1 MDLGE
6 EETGEEAEL
15 KRLLKLVSDK
25 GLKALDLIELDRLRT
40 LLQAKDY
47 SEKKAQ
53 KSKAKLLKQINLA
66 FYDSHKPKRWF

>member
-6 EETGEEAEL
+6 EETSEEAEL

-40 LLQAKDY
+40 LLQAKEY
-47 SEKKAQ
+47 SGKAQ
-53 KSKAKLLKQINLA
+53 KSNSKLLKQINLA
-66 FYDSHKPKRWF
+66 FYDSQRPRRWF

>member
-1 MDLGE
+1 VDLGE

-40 LLQAKDY
+40 LLQAKYY

-66 FYDSHKPKRWF
+66 FYDSHKPRRWF